1 MPPIEQ
7 NLANISAAIR
17 VLDKR
22 SAQLQSVIQQQASL
36 IAELQSRPRTITE
49 EIDQIPGRRIETV
62 LSGEVIFDATDEGTR
77 GNPIIIQVS
86 QDGPFVMTHYPM
98 ALWRPTLPTNATNFE
113 RWRPVSS
120 YPLPDQVVDTDIID
134 IMYEFQDGGS
144 QRNFQN
150 APRSPLLSRPDNVIP
165 CAVPTLWSPNSA
177 IAFFPTY
184 NSFTWDSQVPPTQGT
199 LHVDLIGYRIV
210 NL

>member
-1 MPPIEQ
+1 MTPLEQ
-7 NLANISAAIR
+7 NLAALSAAVRI
-17 VLDKR
+17 LDKR
-22 SAQLQSVIQQQASL
+22 SSQFQSVMQQQAAL
-36 IAELQSRPRTITE
+36 ISELQSRPRTITE

-62 LSGEVIFDATDEGTR
+62 LAGEVTFDITDLGKR
-77 GNPIIIQVS
+77 GNPILIQVS

-98 ALWRPTLPTNATNFE
+98 ALWRPTLPTTAANFE
-113 RWRPVSS
+113 RWRPVST

-134 IMYEFQDGGS
+134 IMYELQDGGA

-150 APRSPLLSRPDNVIP
+150 APRGPLLSRPDNIVP

-184 NSFTWDSQVPPTQGT
+184 NAITWNSDPATTQGT